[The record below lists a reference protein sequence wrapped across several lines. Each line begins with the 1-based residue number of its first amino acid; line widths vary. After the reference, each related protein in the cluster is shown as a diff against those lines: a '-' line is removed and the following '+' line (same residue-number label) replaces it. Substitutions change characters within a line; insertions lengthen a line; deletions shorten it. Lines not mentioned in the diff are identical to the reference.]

1 MGIFATIGGSIVFH
15 DFDDVKCAFE
25 KLKTSGEV
33 TEDGMWIL
41 DKAEGSDLK
50 AYSESLL
57 TIDIP
62 LFCYKNLYASLRD
75 LIVKS
80 PTHLI
85 VWTSSDGIFE
95 GGVFEDGSYVN
106 YCLKN
111 WGAKKGIYL
120 PDEQDPDIG
129 KRSEMMKKIE
139 ALFFE
144 EFLMD

>member
-15 DFDDVKCAFE
+15 DFDDVKWVFE
-25 KLKTSGEV
+25 KLKALGEV
-33 TEDGMWIL
+33 TEDGMWVL
-41 DKAEGSDLK
+41 DKEEGSGLK
-50 AYSESLL
+50 AFSESLL
-57 TIDIP
+57 TIEIP
-62 LFCYKNLYASLRD
+62 LFCYKNLHSSLRE
-75 LIVKS
+75 LIEKS

-95 GGVFEDGSYVN
+95 GGVFEDGNYVN

-111 WGAKKGIYL
+111 WGAKKGIKL

-129 KRSEMMKKIE
+129 KRAKMMKKIE
-139 ALFFE
+139 ELFFQ

>member
-15 DFDDVKCAFE
+15 DFDDIKCVFE
-25 KLKTSGEV
+25 KLKTLGEV
-33 TEDGMWIL
+33 TEDGMWAL
-41 DKAEGSDLK
+41 DKEEGSGLK
-50 AYSESLL
+50 VFSESLL
-57 TIDIP
+57 TIEIP
-62 LFCYKNLYASLRD
+62 LFCYKNLHSSLRE
-75 LIVKS
+75 LIEKS

-95 GGVFEDGSYVN
+95 GGVFEDGNYVN

-111 WGAKKGIYL
+111 WGEKKGIKL

-129 KRSEMMKKIE
+129 KRAKMMKKIE
-139 ALFFE
+139 ELFFQ